1 MTRVRVYTR
10 TGDGGTTGLLD
21 GSRVAKDDPRL
32 EAYGTVDETQA
43 CLGEV
48 EARLAASESSPWR
61 DQLVVQL
68 ARVQSTL
75 FALNAAL
82 ADPSG
87 CVVKRVGVDADEIA
101 ALEGWMDAMLDAI
114 PPQTRFVRP
123 GVTMLQAG
131 LNVART
137 VCRRAE
143 RRIAALGPGT
153 FPEVG
158 LRYVNRL
165 SDFLFVASRYVVYR
179 QGHEEQHF

>member
-1 MTRVRVYTR
+1 MKPVRVYTR

-48 EARLAASESSPWR
+48 EALLAGLPATTWRDELQARLAH
-61 DQLVVQL
+61 
-68 ARVQSTL
+68 VQSTL

-87 CVVKRVGVDADEIA
+87 AIVTRVGVDADQIA
-101 ALEGWMDAMLDAI
+101 ALEGAMDAMLDAM

-123 GVTMLQAG
+123 GVTLLQAR

-143 RRIAALGPGT
+143 RRIAALGAGA
-153 FPEVG
+153 FPAVG

-165 SDFLFVASRYVVYR
+165 SDFLFVASRFVVHR
-179 QGHEEQHF
+179 EGHEEQHF

>member
-1 MTRVRVYTR
+1 MTPVRVYTR
-10 TGDGGTTGLLD
+10 TGDSGTTGLLD

-48 EARLAASESSPWR
+48 EALLADLAAAPWR
-61 DQLVVQL
+61 DDLVQRL
-68 ARVQSTL
+68 ERVQATL

-87 CVVKRVGVDADEIA
+87 AVVKRVGVDADEIA
-101 ALEGWMDAMLDAI
+101 ALEAWMDAMLDAM

-123 GVTMLQAG
+123 GVTVLQAR

-143 RRIAALGPGT
+143 RHIAALGVGA

-165 SDFLFVASRYVVYR
+165 SDFLFVASRFVVYG
-179 QGHEEQHF
+179 QGQSERFF

>member
-1 MTRVRVYTR
+1 MSPVRVYTR

-43 CLGEV
+43 GLGEV
-48 EARLAASESSPWR
+48 EALLAGMAAAPWR
-61 DQLVVQL
+61 DEL
-68 ARVQSTL
+68 AARLDRVQATL

-87 CVVKRVGVDADEIA
+87 KVVTRVGVDAGEIE
-101 ALEGWMDAMLDAI
+101 ALEAWMDAMLDAM

-123 GVTMLQAG
+123 GVTVLQAR

-143 RRIAALGPGT
+143 RRIAALGEGAFPG
-153 FPEVG
+153 VG

-165 SDFLFVASRYVVYR
+165 SDFLFVASRYVVHA
-179 QGHEEQHF
+179 QGLAERYF